1 MKIRGKI
8 NFALKYSK
16 SNQILFVKILR
27 CTQLL
32 PMDNGKSSD
41 PFVQMFVCLFY
52 CSIFFIGFVLYKFL
66 FFILRE
72 LTPSEKSNKNHKQ
85 RTSVKWKTLGEISFI
100 LHRI

>member
-41 PFVQMFVCLFY
+41 PFVQMFVCLLFY
-52 CSIFFIGFVLYKFL
+52 SSIFFIGFVKYL
-66 FFILRE
+66 FYF
-72 LTPSEKSNKNHKQ
+72 
-85 RTSVKWKTLGEISFI
+85 
-100 LHRI
+100 